1 MGIDRKSLGA
11 WASAAAESLLRDDR
25 VIGLP
30 DDVTAPRENA
40 DPYGSPCR
48 YYTAGHKP
56 HHIPAMHAG
65 WLRREGGAEAVRYV
79 GHALVA
85 SSSLVWADDAVPG
98 SDTARIVVRLEL
110 ERTDGTSYRVVTH
123 DTRGLAP
130 IEACGGEGLWLI
142 PRYSTLLVPS
152 WDDTLTAADRDGE
165 PTSWPTLSVAEE
177 AEPWHP
183 CPVAPPKT
191 SRGRALADR

>member
-1 MGIDRKSLGA
+1 
-11 WASAAAESLLRDDR
+11 
-25 VIGLP
+25 
-30 DDVTAPRENA
+30 
-40 DPYGSPCR
+40 
-48 YYTAGHKP
+48 
-56 HHIPAMHAG
+56 MHAG

-165 PTSWPTLSVAEE
+165 PTS
-177 AEPWHP
+177 
-183 CPVAPPKT
+183 
-191 SRGRALADR
+191 